1 MAQKRRPKPIKSP
14 AEQAPQPDPD
24 FQAVVMTQPPKL
36 QDPAE
41 FAQDLRQT
49 RENRLAIYKVSLVR
63 DGSLPVDRTQVITP
77 QAMADLMRA
86 YLGDVDR
93 EHFVVVLLDQQLKPI
108 GINTV
113 SVGNLTSALVHPR
126 EVFKPAILANAASI
140 IVGHNH
146 PSGDVQPSGEDKEL
160 TLKLKGAGVL
170 LGIPLVDHV
179 IVGDGTGQMLS
190 LREQGLV

>member
-1 MAQKRRPKPIKSP
+1 MAKHSSLKVVKQP
-14 AEQAPQPDPD
+14 QAPAPDAD
-24 FQAVVMTQPPKL
+24 FQAVVITQPPKMV
-36 QDPAE
+36 DNPADH
-41 FAQDLRQT
+41 AQDLRQT

-63 DGSLPVDRTQVITP
+63 DGSLPFDRTQVVTP
-77 QAMADLMRA
+77 QAMADIMRA

-93 EHFVVVLLDQQLKPI
+93 EHFMVVLLDQQLRPI
-108 GINTV
+108 GVNTV
-113 SVGNLTSALVHPR
+113 SVGILTSAMVHSR

-146 PSGDVQPSGEDKEL
+146 PSGDTKPSAEDREL

-179 IVGDGTGQMLS
+179 IIGDGTGAIASMKDLGML
-190 LREQGLV
+190 